1 LLFEK
6 ADEPSDQAS
15 LPKSSNSNQ
24 SIRNKAHS
32 CELYSL
38 IGETQIIACL

>member
-15 LPKSSNSNQ
+15 LPKLSNSNQ
-24 SIRNKAHS
+24 YITCKAHS
-32 CELYSL
+32 CELYSK
-38 IGETQIIACL
+38 IGETQ